1 MRTLFVAAFVALSL
15 TGDGRAQDQFGTQ
28 AEAMDEFARTRLE
41 EPKIVNQALSSWLAA
56 AGAAL
61 GRQEWNLATSFAE
74 RAWMLYLEAA
84 SEGGGD
90 VYARQA
96 ALAKMAL
103 AKSALEQEQY
113 HHAASM
119 YRQSAEL
126 YPDPRAYSSAGQIAG
141 RQEDWNAARRDFEAA
156 LALPGV
162 EASTHLRLAEVLY
175 ALGETERAIE
185 RVEEGVQAGA
195 NSKEAQG
202 LLTRF
207 RREVAVEE
215 NYSKGGTLH
224 FAITF
229 ENVDDQR
236 GFLHRVETSL
246 ERVYSRVCQELG
258 KYPQNR
264 VPVVVY
270 PSATT
275 YREASGAPTWTAAVY
290 NGKIRVP
297 SGDLAEAPDEH
308 LDRLLA
314 HEFSHYLIE
323 RLAGTRAPAWLQEG
337 LAQHVEADGEAPR
350 WIPGFTRRLLRSYR
364 GKPMPF
370 TTKQLEGSF
379 HGSSGSGVQAA
390 YAASYYMIQDILET
404 DGMFRLHRFME
415 AIKGGADT
423 EDALYQEM
431 YLTYDKLDARWVSY
445 AKGQLNLD

>member
-1 MRTLFVAAFVALSL
+1 
-15 TGDGRAQDQFGTQ
+15 
-28 AEAMDEFARTRLE
+28 
-41 EPKIVNQALSSWLAA
+41 
-56 AGAAL
+56 
-61 GRQEWNLATSFAE
+61 
-74 RAWMLYLEAA
+74 MLYLEAA
-84 SEGGGD
+84 AESGEE

-103 AKSALEQEQY
+103 AKAALEQEQY

-126 YPDPRAYSSAGQIAG
+126 YQDPRAHSSAGQIAG
-141 RQEDWNAARRDFEAA
+141 KLEDWQAARRDFEAA
-156 LALPGV
+156 LDLPGV
-162 EASTHLRLAEVLY
+162 DASTHMRLAEVLY
-175 ALGETERAIE
+175 SLGETERAIE
-185 RVEEGVQAGA
+185 RVELGLAAGA
-195 NSKEAQG
+195 DPAEG
-202 LLTRF
+202 ERLLTRF

-215 NYSKGGTLH
+215 NFARGGTLH

-229 ENVDDQR
+229 ENVDEQR
-236 GFLHRVETSL
+236 GFLERVETSL
-246 ERVYSRVCQELG
+246 ERVYSRVCRELG
-258 KYPQNR
+258 LYPSNR

-337 LAQHVEADGEAPR
+337 LAQHVEADGEAPA

-379 HGSSGSGVQAA
+379 HG
-390 YAASYYMIQDILET
+390 
-404 DGMFRLHRFME
+404 ME
-415 AIKGGADT
+415 ALKDGTAA

-431 YLTYDKLDARWVSY
+431 YLTYDKLDERWVSY
-445 AKGQLNLD
+445 AKQQLGL